1 MLRALAA
8 RRVGDVPENVTVHYV
23 SQEVH
28 LSEATQE
35 MRPFE
40 CVVAADVER
49 RLLMEEL
56 AEFETKAANDEGLDE
71 GAQRR

>member
-1 MLRALAA
+1 M

-28 LSEATQE
+28 LSEQTQE
-35 MRPFE
+35 MLPLE

-49 RLLMEEL
+49 RLLLEEV
-56 AEFETKAANDEGLDE
+56 
-71 GAQRR
+71 GAWWVYGG